1 MLPRCISRRGC
12 RISPRIG
19 DHSRWCACSALLRL
33 HAIYR
38 VCVAGRVVHGPRAPA
53 HRVAQVETRRLRRR
67 THETEQPL
75 PPYGRN
81 TVRSS
86 HGQTWRLTRGKT
98 AGAAESKHIPILR
111 VRSRVRLPRSRAAH
125 GHLKFRPPPKHG
137 DVPRRAHS
145 NRYHLHQ
152 FDELR
157 ISVQILF
164 LVTTVSNNSR

>member
-1 MLPRCISRRGC
+1 MLPRCISRREC

-19 DHSRWCACSALLRL
+19 DRSRCCACSALLRL
-33 HAIYR
+33 QALYR
-38 VCVAGRVVHGPRAPA
+38 VVVDRGVVHGPRAPA
-53 HRVAQVETRRLRRR
+53 HRVAQVETRRLSRR
-67 THETEQPL
+67 THATEQPV
-75 PPYGRN
+75 PHYGRN
-81 TVRSS
+81 TVRSM

-145 NRYHLHQ
+145 NRYRLHQ
-152 FDELR
+152 LDELR
-157 ISVQILF
+157 ISVKILF

>member
-1 MLPRCISRRGC
+1 MLPRCISRREC

-19 DHSRWCACSALLRL
+19 DRSRCCACSALLRL
-33 HAIYR
+33 QALYR
-38 VCVAGRVVHGPRAPA
+38 VVVDRGVVHGPRAPT
-53 HRVAQVETRRLRRR
+53 HRVAQVETRRLSRR
-67 THETEQPL
+67 THATEQPV
-75 PPYGRN
+75 PHYGRN
-81 TVRSS
+81 TVRSM

-111 VRSRVRLPRSRAAH
+111 VRRRVRLPRSRAAH

-152 FDELR
+152 LDELR